1 MQVFNQQRTETDK
14 TTEDPM
20 KRAQHL
26 REVCDQLDNL
36 GQVPIELEWHSY
48 QYMYVNDEYKFIFCM
63 MPKLACTNWKR
74 VFLALDDIPNK
85 NYIMNELNSGRVHGM
100 HGQHAKTLDKYSQPE
115 IQERLQTYKKIIFVR
130 DPFERIV
137 SAFRDKMF
145 RNDSSVFLGIAKKI
159 IQLKRRDGTPK
170 TGNVKFLE
178 FVQYLTDP
186 DTFQSSYEQ
195 HWAKYTHLSQPCILR
210 YDFIGK
216 FETMEADVDLA
227 FKYMGIDGIVKF
239 PQREAAYKNTKSSDI
254 VQQYYKQLPERYLRK
269 LWKLLKIDF
278 ILFSYPLPELLS
290 ELSDL

>member
-1 MQVFNQQRTETDK
+1 MFDQERSETDK
-14 TTEDPM
+14 TSEDPM

-26 REVCDQLDNL
+26 REICDQLDKL
-36 GQVPIELEWHSY
+36 GQVPIELERHSY
-48 QYMYVNDEYKFIFCM
+48 QYMYVNDEYKFIFCT

-74 VFLALDDIPNK
+74 VFLALNDIPNK
-85 NYIMNELNSGRVHGM
+85 NYIMNELKIGHVHGM
-100 HGQHAKTLDKYSQPE
+100 YGHHAKTLDKYSQPE

-137 SAFRDKMF
+137 SAFKDKMF
-145 RNDSSVFLGIAKKI
+145 RNDSIWFRDIAKKI

-195 HWAKYTHLSQPCILR
+195 HWAKYINLCQPCILR

-216 FETMEADVDLA
+216 FETMDADVDLA

-239 PQREAAYKNTKSSDI
+239 PQREAAYKN
-254 VQQYYKQLPERYLRK
+254 
-269 LWKLLKIDF
+269 
-278 ILFSYPLPELLS
+278 
-290 ELSDL
+290 

>member
-1 MQVFNQQRTETDK
+1 VFDQERSETDK
-14 TTEDPM
+14 TSEDPM

-26 REVCDQLDNL
+26 REVCDQLDKL
-36 GQVPIELEWHSY
+36 GQVPIELERHSY

-74 VFLALDDIPNK
+74 VFLALNDIPNK
-85 NYIMNELNSGRVHGM
+85 NYIMNELYSRHVHGM
-100 HGQHAKTLDKYSQPE
+100 HGQHAKTLNKYSQPE

-130 DPFERIV
+130 DPFERIL
-137 SAFRDKMF
+137 SAFKDKMF
-145 RNDSSVFLGIAKKI
+145 RNDSSVFRDIAKKI

-186 DTFQSSYEQ
+186 DTFQSSYDQ
-195 HWAKYTHLSQPCILR
+195 HWAKYIHLSQPCILR

-216 FETMEADVDLA
+216 FETMDADVDLA

-239 PQREAAYKNTKSSDI
+239 PQREAAYKDTKRSDI
-254 VQQYYKQLPERYLRK
+254 VQLYYKQLPEHYLRK
-269 LWKLLKIDF
+269 LWKLLKNDF

-290 ELSDL
+290 ELSNI

>member
-1 MQVFNQQRTETDK
+1 MFDQERSETDK
-14 TTEDPM
+14 ISEDPM

-26 REVCDQLDNL
+26 REVCDQLDKL
-36 GQVPIELEWHSY
+36 GQVPIELERHSY

-74 VFLALDDIPNK
+74 VFLALNDIPNK
-85 NYIMNELNSGRVHGM
+85 NYIMNELNSGHVHGM

-130 DPFERIV
+130 DPFERIL
-137 SAFRDKMF
+137 SAFKDKMF
-145 RNDSSVFLGIAKKI
+145 RNDSSVFRDIAKKI

-186 DTFQSSYEQ
+186 DTFHSSYEQ
-195 HWAKYTHLSQPCILR
+195 HWAKYIHLSQPCILR

-216 FETMEADVDLA
+216 FETMDADVDLA
-227 FKYMGIDGIVKF
+227 FKYMGMTGLLNS
-239 PQREAAYKNTKSSDI
+239 PRERLHTKTQK
-254 VQQYYKQLPERYLRK
+254 VQ
-269 LWKLLKIDF
+269 I
-278 ILFSYPLPELLS
+278 
-290 ELSDL
+290 